1 MFYDD
6 YDFVGIKGELLCQRQ
21 PCCRGRVC
29 SRLSFKVKATVC
41 NSVVII
47 LYYSHLAVR
56 VDWLTVCGLTN
67 VNKAHLVVRVIFE
80 YLLLGSA
87 IGTRVLRSA
96 GPAAGIS

>member
-6 YDFVGIKGELLCQRQ
+6 YDFVGIKGELFCQRQ
-21 PCCRGRVC
+21 PFCRGKVC
-29 SRLSFKVKATVC
+29 SRLPFKVKATEF

-47 LYYSHLAVR
+47 LYPSHLAVR
-56 VDWLTVCGLTN
+56 VDWLKVCGLTN
-67 VNKAHLVVRVIFE
+67 VDKAHLVVRVIFE
-80 YLLLGSA
+80 YVLPRSA